1 MTLNLRSPR
10 SLGVGDVFAAEQDP
24 ENELL
29 TIYDDSEDHI
39 EVRSHSTTIVLNRDI
54 MKSVEISSAMSV
66 FLAKKFP
73 ERRVLL
79 VNSYASTGL
88 MQRSLARA
96 LWETGFKLPPSFKQY
111 LGSLAAGDDSD
122 FLPRVVSGDPARV
135 VSGDPAGPMDRVV
148 SGDPAGHACEQD
160 ALAEVGGHHASES
173 GDSNAVDVPFFPQN
187 LRVLDCPT
195 GTLTAQRLDEEVSS
209 FGAHVVILNSLEFT
223 AITDWHRRLLAHGLL
238 DVRARHGL
246 SLVIFSH
253 EQRSDIA
260 SYRGARGAIGILS
273 AYADSVWRIMT
284 PFERIRWER
293 RYQLGEYAAR
303 ANTRLHAA
311 EERRIR
317 EENRATMREIKAAWN
332 DDVDGFTSRAAIK
345 EEEEEEEEAAKGIT
359 RSGASQ
365 MTKKETTSTRELRT
379 ASEPTIARDIIR
391 NEARALSER
400 QNDTLPNVGVLL
412 QHGALPYII
421 EENETDILYM
431 TEDGVVSYNRNSP
444 DHPPIA
450 SSENMLARSSLHE
463 NKTQFSPP
471 DRKHKRAFI

>member
-122 FLPRVVSGDPARV
+122 FLP
-135 VSGDPAGPMDRVV
+135 RVV